1 MKYLT
6 MMCVFL
12 TFLSAKTVN
21 AQTKDNPTQPDE
33 RVEVHKE
40 YDEYGNLIRFDSVYS
55 YSSGNLKG
63 HSFQLDSL
71 MKNFFPKEFSNAFPK
86 MSLGFQADPFGMLQQ
101 QATDSIWKQRM
112 QAHQRFIEEFLKRSL
127 PKPKNEAAIKRE
139 KI

>member
-6 MMCVFL
+6 MMCVLL
-12 TFLSAKTVN
+12 TFLSAKTVT
-21 AQTKDNPTQPDE
+21 AQAKDKTTQPDE

-63 HSFQLDSL
+63 HSLKFDSL
-71 MKNFFPKEFSNAFPK
+71 MKNFFPKEFSNMFPN
-86 MSLGFQADPFGMLQQ
+86 MPFEFQSDPFGLLKQQ
-101 QATDSIWKQRM
+101 STDSIWKQRM

-127 PKPKNEAAIKRE
+127 PKSTKEAEIKRE
-139 KI
+139 KV